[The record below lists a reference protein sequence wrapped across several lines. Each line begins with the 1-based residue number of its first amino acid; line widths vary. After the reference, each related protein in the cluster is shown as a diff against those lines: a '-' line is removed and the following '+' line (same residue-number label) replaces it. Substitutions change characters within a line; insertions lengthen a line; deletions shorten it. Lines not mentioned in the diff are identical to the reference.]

1 MGWRLR
7 PLAAALVVL
16 CLLVSP
22 SAAQPP
28 DGVPPGPPPGIPPDP
43 HGGGHPGGGPP
54 GGGAAPE
61 LQLLANLPPATDAT
75 PSGLAF
81 WGDLAVAGSSD
92 GFRLL
97 DISDPA
103 DPRPYGELF
112 ACNGAPGEV
121 SIHGHL
127 VFRSVNTPQS
137 STACDSTNVTAAT
150 PGHFAGIQVFDVS
163 DPDEPVHINS
173 IYTDCGSRSH
183 TLVPDDDRLL
193 IYVTSFPLGSFATG
207 PNCRTLEQD
216 PVGGGHSK
224 ISIIEVDLD
233 DPSWS
238 GGTTVS
244 THPLDGDTPWA
255 TYLNDF
261 TFRGCFEIGVFI
273 ELGLAAAACMSEA
286 QLWDIT
292 DPLQPDLLWRFDHP
306 VVDPGN
312 VDAWRAATF
321 TWDGQIVAFGDHSGG
336 GGAARCMEPDDLQ
349 GRIWLLDTATGAL
362 LANYKVPRSLPGVCT
377 TVTVGFVPRQNA
389 GYTLVTSALTAGTS
403 VVDVNRLL
411 ELQADADP
419 TLPAPGGEAEAEL
432 AWAQATDPH
441 PVTWAAHWYNGHIY
455 TNDALQGVD
464 VFRLRPGWTTAG
476 RVDQPALNP
485 RTQVSVI
492 P

>member
-1 MGWRLR
+1 MGSTLR
-7 PLAAALVVL
+7 PLATALVLL
-16 CLLVSP
+16 CLLAAP

-28 DGVPPGPPPGIPPDP
+28 DGVPPGPPSGIPPGP
-43 HGGGHPGGGPP
+43 TGSGPP
-54 GGGAAPE
+54 GGGATPE
-61 LQLLANLPPATDAT
+61 LQLLANLPPATNAT

-81 WGDLAVAGSSD
+81 WGDLAVVGSSD
-92 GFRLL
+92 GFQLL

-103 DPRPYGELF
+103 DPRPHGELF
-112 ACNGAPGEV
+112 ACNGASGEV

-137 STACDSTNVTAAT
+137 STDCDSSNVTAAT

-163 DPDEPVHINS
+163 DPDAPVHINS

-183 TLVPDDDRLL
+183 TLVPDADRLL
-193 IYVTSFPLGSFATG
+193 IYVTSFPLTAASTG

-216 PVGGGHSK
+216 PQEGGHSK

-233 DPSWS
+233 DPSWT

-244 THPLDGDTPWA
+244 AHHLDEDTPWA
-255 TYLNDF
+255 TYF
-261 TFRGCFEIGVFI
+261 GASTFRGCFEIGVFI
-273 ELGLAAAACMSEA
+273 ELGLAAAACLSEA
-286 QLWDIT
+286 QLWDIA
-292 DPLQPDLLWRFDHP
+292 DPLQPELLWRFDHA
-306 VVDPGN
+306 VVDPAN
-312 VDAWRAATF
+312 ADSWRAATF

-336 GGAARCMEPDDLQ
+336 GGAARCLDPDDLQ
-349 GRIWLLDTATGAL
+349 GRVWLLDTTTGAL
-362 LANYKVPRSLPGVCT
+362 LANYKVPRSLPGICT
-377 TVTVGFVPRQNA
+377 TVTIGFVPQQHAR
-389 GYTLVTSALTAGTS
+389 YTLVTSTLTAGTS

-419 TLPAPGGEAEAEL
+419 TQPAPGGEAEAEL
-432 AWAQATDPH
+432 AWTQATDPH

-455 TNDALQGVD
+455 TNDHLRGVD
-464 VFRLRPGWTTAG
+464 ILRLQPGWTTAG

-485 RTQVSVI
+485 GTQVSAI